1 MTTNDII
8 EAIKGI
14 EQATSEDSPAEYL
27 CNALLERLTVDIPPI
42 TYPDPF
48 DEKHYAARDEH
59 REAIQ
64 AVADALQID
73 HVSGWECYATIHGLL
88 FHCVLTPRQADRL
101 SRLCAE
107 TMRRLLAVPGFR
119 HVEVREMTLV
129 VGIAHAIVS
138 AA

>member
-14 EQATSEDSPAEYL
+14 EQATPEDSPAEYL
-27 CNALLERLTVDIPPI
+27 CNDLVERLSTHVPPI

-59 REAIQ
+59 RDAIQ

-73 HVSGWECYATIHGLL
+73 HVSGWECYATIHGLS
-88 FHCVLTPRQADRL
+88 FHCVVTPRQSDRL
-101 SRLCAE
+101 SRMYADM
-107 TMRRLLAVPGFR
+107 MRRLLAIPGFR
-119 HVEVREMTLV
+119 YFEIREMTLV
-129 VGIAHAIVS
+129 VGVSHVIVQPK
-138 AA
+138 